1 MRANIIISSDSRYEV
16 DRDFLRQ
23 LTLSILERMK
33 LKGKIE
39 VGINIVGDRM
49 MTDLNRKFRNRDET
63 TDVLSFPLEEVT
75 PVRKV
80 ESSGRKVGFV
90 KSPDKV
96 LRLGDV
102 FISYPQAQIE
112 AMKQGISIDEEL
124 SILTEH
130 GILHLLGIH
139 HPE

>member
-1 MRANIIISSDSRYEV
+1 MKVNIVISSDSRYEV

-23 LTLSILERMK
+23 VAISVLARMRM
-33 LKGKIE
+33 KGKIE
-39 VGINIVGDRM
+39 VGVNIVGDRM
-49 MTDLNRKFRNRDET
+49 MTELNKKYRNRSET

-75 PVRKV
+75 PAKKI
-80 ESSGRKVGFV
+80 ESLGKKVGFV

-102 FISYPQAQIE
+102 IISYPQAQAE
-112 AMKQGISIDEEL
+112 AARQGMSIDEEL

-130 GILHLLGIH
+130 GVLHLLGIH
-139 HPE
+139 NE